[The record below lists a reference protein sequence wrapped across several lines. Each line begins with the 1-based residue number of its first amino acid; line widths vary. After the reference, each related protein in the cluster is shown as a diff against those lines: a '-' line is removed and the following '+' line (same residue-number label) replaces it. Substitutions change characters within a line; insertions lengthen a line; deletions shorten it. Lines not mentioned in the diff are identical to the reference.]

1 MNLPPLPKPHR
12 VNQAIYA
19 EHEDLYTADQVRHA
33 QREAVAGPDGWEANA
48 QFLLDKCPYTVWQR
62 PGAGPVDLLS
72 TLVVTFS
79 GMQMRLQGHPMF
91 ADENKSEA
99 AAAAVP
105 EGWKLVPI
113 APTPAMKA
121 AGAYASMLGQDIA
134 HHTYSKKIAAAPG
147 GER

>member
-62 PGAGPVDLLS
+62 PGAGPIDRFRVFDNTTGKEIEWIYGSPVEL
-72 TLVVTFS
+72 F
-79 GMQMRLQGHPMF
+79 P
-91 ADENKSEA
+91 SE
-99 AAAAVP
+99 
-105 EGWKLVPI
+105 E
-113 APTPAMKA
+113 
-121 AGAYASMLGQDIA
+121 
-134 HHTYSKKIAAAPG
+134 
-147 GER
+147 